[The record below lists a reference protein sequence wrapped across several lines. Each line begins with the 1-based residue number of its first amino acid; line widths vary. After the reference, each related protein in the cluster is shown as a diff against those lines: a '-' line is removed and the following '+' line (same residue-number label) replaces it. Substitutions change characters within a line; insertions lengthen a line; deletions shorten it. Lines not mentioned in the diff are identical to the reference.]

1 MPQTL
6 EKEED
11 FLFKFWYLIN
21 PLMQEKVQRNIVLD
35 LLKLLYDPYH
45 ETNNFDLVI
54 EYIKELN
61 SLVKIEKDEAEIKD
75 IVLCI

>member
-45 ETNNFDLVI
+45 EINNFDLVI